1 MIKFFRKIRQNLL
14 SEGKTGKYFKYAIGE
29 IILVVIGILIALQI
43 NTWNESRN
51 TSNLS
56 KVYLNNIKKDLIA
69 DTTTFQAGINR
80 FKKSLI
86 VQDDLL
92 DIEKVNTISIDSLFK
107 VIAIETVFHS
117 ARIYKINNSTFLK
130 LTNSGFVESKSF
142 NNIFI
147 DINEYYTEEYN
158 TWLEYLE
165 WDKENGMN
173 INKPEN
179 LTELYKKID
188 FLHFEKKTNTKSN
201 ESINK
206 EYELVFREYLKSTY
220 FRNGAWDTNKQMKT
234 MLERMKHQKRVA
246 SEMIEKI
253 NTEIN
258 NESAN
263 R

>member
-43 NTWNESRN
+43 SNWKES
-51 TSNLS
+51 SNINILS
-56 KVYLNNIKKDLIA
+56 KTYLQNIKKDLVA

-80 FKKSLI
+80 FKKSLK

-92 DIEKVNTISIDSLFK
+92 NIEKVNALSIDSLFN

-130 LTNSGFVESKSF
+130 LTNSGFVESKYF
-142 NNIFI
+142 NDIFI

-179 LTELYKKID
+179 LIALYKKID
-188 FLHFEKKTNTKSN
+188 FFHFENKSKTELNP
-201 ESINK
+201 SINK
-206 EYELVFREYLKSTY
+206 EDELVFKEYIKSTY
-220 FRNGAWDTNKQMKT
+220 FRNGAWETNKQMKT
-234 MLERMKHQKRVA
+234 ILERMKHQKRVA

-253 NTEIN
+253 NTELKK
-258 NESAN
+258 
-263 R
+263 

>member
-1 MIKFFRKIRQNLL
+1 MIKFFRKIRQNSV

-43 NTWNESRN
+43 NNWKES
-51 TSNLS
+51 SNINILS
-56 KVYLNNIKKDLIA
+56 KTYLQNIKKDLVA

-80 FKKSLI
+80 FKKSLK

-92 DIEKVNTISIDSLFK
+92 NIEKVNALSIDSLFN

-130 LTNSGFVESKSF
+130 LTNSGFVESKYF
-142 NNIFI
+142 NDIFI

-179 LTELYKKID
+179 LIALYKKID
-188 FLHFEKKTNTKSN
+188 FFHFENKSKTELNP
-201 ESINK
+201 SINK
-206 EYELVFREYLKSTY
+206 EDELVFKEYIKSTY
-220 FRNGAWDTNKQMKT
+220 FRNGAWETNKQMK
-234 MLERMKHQKRVA
+234 MILERMKHQKRVA

-253 NTEIN
+253 NTELKK
-258 NESAN
+258 
-263 R
+263 